1 MMQSNNDTILSLV
14 RVAKQLDD
22 AGLYHQ
28 SDRVYD
34 TLIRVAQI
42 SEELKKGWGL
52 ESGLSSFIKKF
63 IDTKSETPNM
73 AARDSAI
80 DKIITEYSTSGKI
93 PSEFVDLF
101 LKSSKFRSDL
111 LSILSG
117 HDFLDRYKL
126 MGPREAQNPWILQ
139 FPTLIEMTEKGSGG
153 IQEID
158 AKITGL
164 ERQLEILVKLNPPPA
179 PSRYPV
185 QPSPEKLE
193 AYREINEIREAI
205 FNLSE
210 RRQEKLSNIERLKRN
225 QATFEGLKTDRKQA
239 VSEMLKQISYQISQG
254 LKKQSKNFND
264 KESVRP
270 VVEYL
275 KQLKNEGVSLDSS
288 LSEIIDQVSPE
299 GGAFL
304 KGRMD
309 ATKELRPLSE
319 YTEEELL
326 EYIKSRRSETGQ
338 TSPQSAGGALS
349 ELEKALGLTDE
360 NAAASQYPK
369 APAGTPESTQKVK
382 GPNLLSRTTKAPGSK
397 PSNVQRV
404 RFKSPV
410 PSSSAITIEE
420 LFKLVQNKPD
430 RWEQFNNINK
440 DPKLN
445 LDAIKKLLKEL
456 SGKMGK
462 GSVALSQAV
471 KGLNLNSPY
480 WQLAEPALEIALNEF
495 GKYLENPSAY
505 SVENKYDYVNGR
517 IDDILSDK
525 SISNKYKYFIDNYSS
540 YKKLMDSVDWNRLID
555 KLNSGISRSRLFNL
569 NIK

>member
-1 MMQSNNDTILSLV
+1 MQNNNDTILSMI
-14 RVAKQLDD
+14 RVARGLDD

-28 SDRVYD
+28 SDRVYQS
-34 TLIRVAQI
+34 LIKIAQI
-42 SEELKKGWGL
+42 SDELKSGWGL
-52 ESGLSSFIKKF
+52 EGGVSAFFKRF
-63 IDTKSETPNM
+63 IDIKSEMPSM
-73 AARDSAI
+73 KARDSAI

-139 FPTLIEMTEKGSGG
+139 FPNLIRMTEKGLA
-153 IQEID
+153 EID
-158 AKITGL
+158 AQIMRMERELKYNIEEKPKINIKFYQDLQKATIDSYIKSI
-164 ERQLEILVKLNPPPA
+164 ERHKQM
-179 PSRYPV
+179 
-185 QPSPEKLE
+185 
-193 AYREINEIREAI
+193 REDKI
-205 FNLSE
+205 
-210 RRQEKLSNIERLKRN
+210 KNIERLKRN
-225 QATFEGLKTDRKQA
+225 QANFEGLKTDRKQA
-239 VSEMLKQISYQISQG
+239 ISEMLKQVSYQISQG
-254 LKKQSKNFND
+254 LNKQSKNFND
-264 KESVRP
+264 KESIRP
-270 VVEYL
+270 IVEYL
-275 KQLKNEGVSLDSS
+275 KQLKSEGIGLDSS
-288 LSEIIDQVSPE
+288 LSEIIDQVSPDS
-299 GGAFL
+299 GAFI
-304 KGRMD
+304 KTRMD
-309 ATKELRPLSE
+309 AAKELRPLSE

-326 EYIKSRRSETGQ
+326 EYIKSRKSETGQ
-338 TSPQSAGGALS
+338 AAPQSAGGALS
-349 ELEKALGLTDE
+349 EIEKSLGLTGE

-369 APAGTPESTQKVK
+369 APVGTSQSTQQVK
-382 GPNLLSRTTKAPGSK
+382 GPDLFSRTTKDPGSK
-397 PSNVQRV
+397 SVNNVHKV

-410 PSSSAITIEE
+410 PSGSAITIEE

-462 GSVALSQAV
+462 GSIALSQAV
-471 KGLNLNSPY
+471 KGLNLHHPY

-505 SVENKYDYVNGR
+505 SVENKYDYVNER
-517 IDDILSDK
+517 IDYILSNK

-540 YKKLMDSVDWNRLID
+540 YKNLMDSVDWNNLIA
-555 KLNSGISRSRLFNL
+555 KLNSGIARAALFNL

>member
-1 MMQSNNDTILSLV
+1 MQSNNDTILSMI
-14 RVAKQLDD
+14 RVARSLDD
-22 AGLYHQ
+22 TGLYHQ
-28 SDRVYD
+28 SDRVYQS
-34 TLIRVAQI
+34 LIKIAQI
-42 SEELKKGWGL
+42 SDELKSGWGL
-52 ESGLSSFIKKF
+52 EGGVSAFFKRF
-63 IDTKSETPNM
+63 IDIKSEMPSM
-73 AARDSAI
+73 KARDSAI
-80 DKIITEYSTSGKI
+80 DKIITEYSTNGKI

-111 LSILSG
+111 LAVLSG

-158 AKITGL
+158 SKINHL
-164 ERQLEILVKLNPPPA
+164 ERQLESLVKSNPPPV
-179 PSRYPV
+179 PSRYPK
-185 QPSPEKLE
+185 QPSPEKLK
-193 AYREINEIREAI
+193 AYIEIEEIREKI
-205 FNLSE
+205 FNLGE

-225 QATFEGLKTDRKQA
+225 QATFQGLKTDRKQA

-254 LKKQSKNFND
+254 LKKQSKNFSDN
-264 KESVRP
+264 ESVRP
-270 VVEYL
+270 IVEYL
-275 KQLKNEGVSLDSS
+275 NQLKNEGVSLDSS
-288 LSEIIDQVSPE
+288 LSEIIDQVSPDS
-299 GGAFL
+299 GAFI
-304 KGRMD
+304 KTRMD
-309 ATKELRPLSE
+309 AAKELRPLSE

-326 EYIKSRRSETGQ
+326 EYIKSRKSETGQ
-338 TSPQSAGGALS
+338 TTPQSAVGALS
-349 ELEKALGLTDE
+349 ELEKSLGLTDE

-369 APAGTPESTQKVK
+369 APTETPQSTQQVK
-382 GPNLLSRTTKAPGSK
+382 GPDLFSRTTKAPGSK
-397 PSNVQRV
+397 PNNIQRV

-430 RWEQFNNINK
+430 RWEQFNNISK

-462 GSVALSQAV
+462 GSIALSQAV
-471 KGLNLNSPY
+471 KGLNLQSPY

-495 GKYLENPSAY
+495 GKYIENPSAY
-505 SVENKYDYVNGR
+505 SIENKYDYVNKK

-555 KLNSGISRSRLFNL
+555 KLNSGISRSNLFNL

>member
-1 MMQSNNDTILSLV
+1 MQNYNKTISSLI
-14 RVAKQLDD
+14 RVARQLDD
-22 AGLYHQ
+22 AGLYQQ

-34 TLIRVAQI
+34 TLLRVAQI

-80 DKIITEYSTSGKI
+80 DKIINEYSTSGKI

-139 FPTLIEMTEKGSGG
+139 FPTLIEMTERGSGG

-158 AKITGL
+158 TKINDL
-164 ERQLEILVKLNPPPA
+164 ERQLETLVKSNPDYA
-179 PSRYPV
+179 ALA
-185 QPSPEKLE
+185 SPEKIE
-193 AYREINEIREAI
+193 AYRKINKIREAI
-205 FNLSE
+205 ETLVE

-254 LKKQSKNFND
+254 LNKQSKNFND

-309 ATKELRPLSE
+309 AAKELRPLSE

-326 EYIKSRRSETGQ
+326 EYIKSRRSETGE
-338 TSPQSAGGALS
+338 TSPQSASGALS

-360 NAAASQYPK
+360 NSAASQYPK
-369 APAGTPESTQKVK
+369 APAGTPESTQQVK
-382 GPNLLSRTTKAPGSK
+382 GPDLFSRTTKSPGSK
-397 PSNVQRV
+397 PNNIQRV

-430 RWEQFNNINK
+430 RWEQFNNISK

-462 GSVALSQAV
+462 GSIALSQAV

-505 SVENKYDYVNGR
+505 SIPNKYDYVNKK

-525 SISNKYKYFIDNYSS
+525 SISNKYKYFMDNYSS
-540 YKKLMDSVDWNRLID
+540 YKNLMDSVDWNRLIA
-555 KLNSGISRSRLFNL
+555 KLNSGISRSSLFNL
-569 NIK
+569 KIK

>member
-14 RVAKQLDD
+14 RVAKQLDN

-28 SDRVYD
+28 SDMVYD

-52 ESGLSSFIKKF
+52 ESGISSFIKKF
-63 IDTKSETPNM
+63 IDTKSESPSM
-73 AARDSAI
+73 QARDSAI

-111 LSILSG
+111 LAVLSG

-139 FPTLIEMTEKGSGG
+139 FPTLIQMTEKGSGG

-158 AKITGL
+158 SKINVL
-164 ERQLEILVKLNPPPA
+164 ERQLESLVKSNPPPA
-179 PSRYPV
+179 PSRYPK
-185 QPSPEKLE
+185 QPSPEKLD

-239 VSEMLKQISYQISQG
+239 VSEMLKQVSYQISQG
-254 LKKQSKNFND
+254 LNKQSKNFND

-270 VVEYL
+270 IVEYL
-275 KQLKNEGVSLDSS
+275 KQLKGEGISLDSS

-299 GGAFL
+299 SGAFL

-319 YTEEELL
+319 YTEDELL
-326 EYIKSRRSETGQ
+326 EYIKSRQSETEQ
-338 TSPQSAGGALS
+338 TAPQSAVGALS
-349 ELEKALGLTDE
+349 ELEKSLGLTDE

-369 APAGTPESTQKVK
+369 APAETPESTQKVK
-382 GPNLLSRTTKAPGSK
+382 GPDLFSRTTKAPGSK
-397 PSNVQRV
+397 PNNVQRV

-410 PSSSAITIEE
+410 RSSSAITIEE

-462 GSVALSQAV
+462 GSIALSQAV
-471 KGLNLNSPY
+471 KGLNLQSPY

-495 GKYLENPSAY
+495 GKYLENPSSY
-505 SVENKYDYVNGR
+505 SVENKYDYVNKK
-517 IDDILSDK
+517 IDDILSNK

-540 YKKLMDSVDWNRLID
+540 YKNLMDSVDWNRLIA
-555 KLNSGISRSRLFNL
+555 KLNSGITRSSLFNL

>member
-1 MMQSNNDTILSLV
+1 MQNYNKTISSLI
-14 RVAKQLDD
+14 RVARQLDD
-22 AGLYHQ
+22 AGLYQQ

-34 TLIRVAQI
+34 TLMRVAQI

-63 IDTKSETPNM
+63 IDTKSEMPNM
-73 AARDSAI
+73 KARDSAI

-111 LSILSG
+111 LAVLSG

-139 FPTLIEMTEKGSGG
+139 FPTLIQMTEKGSGG

-193 AYREINEIREAI
+193 AYREINGIREAI
-205 FNLSE
+205 ESLAE

-275 KQLKNEGVSLDSS
+275 KQLKNEGIGLDSS

-309 ATKELRPLSE
+309 AAKELRSLSE

-326 EYIKSRRSETGQ
+326 EYIKSRKSETGQ
-338 TSPQSAGGALS
+338 AAPQSAGGALS

-369 APAGTPESTQKVK
+369 APVETPKSTQQVK
-382 GPNLLSRTTKAPGSK
+382 GPDLFSRTTKAPGSK
-397 PSNVQRV
+397 PNNIQRV

-430 RWEQFNNINK
+430 RWEQFNNISK

-462 GSVALSQAV
+462 GSIALSQAV
-471 KGLNLNSPY
+471 KGLNLQSPY
-480 WQLAEPALEIALNEF
+480 WQLAEPALEIAFNEF

-505 SVENKYDYVNGR
+505 SIENKYDYVNER
-517 IDDILSDK
+517 IDYILSNK
-525 SISNKYKYFIDNYSS
+525 SISNKYKYFMDNYSS
-540 YKKLMDSVDWNRLID
+540 YKKLMDSVDWDRLIA
-555 KLNSGISRSRLFNL
+555 KLNSGISRSSLFNL

>member
-1 MMQSNNDTILSLV
+1 MQNYNKTISSLI
-14 RVAKQLDD
+14 RVARQLDD
-22 AGLYHQ
+22 AGLYQQ

-34 TLIRVAQI
+34 TLMRVAQI

-63 IDTKSETPNM
+63 IDTKSEMPNM
-73 AARDSAI
+73 KARDSAI

-111 LSILSG
+111 LAVLSG

-158 AKITGL
+158 AKINGL

-193 AYREINEIREAI
+193 AYREINGIREAI
-205 FNLSE
+205 ESLAE

-275 KQLKNEGVSLDSS
+275 KQLKNEGIGLDSS

-309 ATKELRPLSE
+309 AAKELRPLSE

-338 TSPQSAGGALS
+338 AAPQSAGGALS

-369 APAGTPESTQKVK
+369 APAETPKSTQQVK
-382 GPNLLSRTTKAPGSK
+382 GPDLFSRTTKAPGSK
-397 PSNVQRV
+397 PNNNVQRV

-410 PSSSAITIEE
+410 PSGSAITIEE

-505 SVENKYDYVNGR
+505 SIENKYDYVNGR

-525 SISNKYKYFIDNYSS
+525 SISNKYKYFMDNYSS
-540 YKKLMDSVDWNRLID
+540 YKKLMDSVDWNRLIA
-555 KLNSGISRSRLFNL
+555 KLNSGISRSSLFNL
-569 NIK
+569 KNK

>member
-1 MMQSNNDTILSLV
+1 MQNNNDTILSMI
-14 RVAKQLDD
+14 RVARGLDD

-28 SDRVYD
+28 SDRVYQS
-34 TLIRVAQI
+34 LIKIAQI
-42 SEELKKGWGL
+42 SDELKSGWGL
-52 ESGLSSFIKKF
+52 EGGVSAFFKRF
-63 IDTKSETPNM
+63 IDIKSEMPSM
-73 AARDSAI
+73 KARDSAI

-139 FPTLIEMTEKGSGG
+139 FPNLIRMTEKGLA
-153 IQEID
+153 EID
-158 AKITGL
+158 AQIIKMERELKYNIEEKPKIY
-164 ERQLEILVKLNPPPA
+164 KDLNQELHKA
-179 PSRYPV
+179 NIDGYIESIAWHK
-185 QPSPEKLE
+185 QM
-193 AYREINEIREAI
+193 REDKI
-205 FNLSE
+205 
-210 RRQEKLSNIERLKRN
+210 KNIERLKRN
-225 QATFEGLKTDRKQA
+225 QANFEGLKTDRKQA
-239 VSEMLKQISYQISQG
+239 ISEMLKQVSYQISQG
-254 LKKQSKNFND
+254 LNKQSKNFND
-264 KESVRP
+264 KESIRP
-270 VVEYL
+270 IVEYI
-275 KQLKNEGVSLDSS
+275 KQLKSEGISLDSS

-299 GGAFL
+299 PGVFL
-304 KGRMD
+304 KTRMD
-309 ATKELRPLSE
+309 AVKELRPLSE

-326 EYIKSRRSETGQ
+326 EYIKSRKSETGE
-338 TSPQSAGGALS
+338 TTPQSAGGALS
-349 ELEKALGLTDE
+349 EIEKSLGLTDE
-360 NAAASQYPK
+360 NPNASQYPK
-369 APAGTPESTQKVK
+369 APVGTSQSTQQVK
-382 GPNLLSRTTKAPGSK
+382 GPDLFSRTTKAPGSK
-397 PSNVQRV
+397 SVNNVHKV

-410 PSSSAITIEE
+410 PSGSAVTIEE

-462 GSVALSQAV
+462 GSIALSQAV
-471 KGLNLNSPY
+471 KGLNLQSPY

-495 GKYLENPSAY
+495 GKYLENPSSY
-505 SVENKYDYVNGR
+505 SVENKYDYVNKK
-517 IDDILSDK
+517 IDDILSNK

-540 YKKLMDSVDWNRLID
+540 YKNLMDSVDWNNLIA
-555 KLNSGISRSRLFNL
+555 KLNSGIARAALFNL

>member
-1 MMQSNNDTILSLV
+1 MQNNNDTILSMI
-14 RVAKQLDD
+14 RVARGLDD

-28 SDRVYD
+28 SDRVYQS
-34 TLIRVAQI
+34 LIKIAQI
-42 SEELKKGWGL
+42 SDELKSGWGL
-52 ESGLSSFIKKF
+52 EGGISAFFKRF
-63 IDTKSETPNM
+63 IDIKSEMPSM
-73 AARDSAI
+73 KARDSAI

-111 LSILSG
+111 LAVLSG

-158 AKITGL
+158 SKINDL
-164 ERQLEILVKLNPPPA
+164 ERQLESLVKSNPPPA
-179 PSRYPV
+179 PSRYPK
-185 QPSPEKLE
+185 QPSPEKLK
-193 AYREINEIREAI
+193 AYIEIKEIREEI
-205 FNLSE
+205 FNLGE
-210 RRQEKLSNIERLKRN
+210 RRQGKLSNIERLKRN

-254 LKKQSKNFND
+254 LNKQSKNFSDN
-264 KESVRP
+264 ESVRP
-270 VVEYL
+270 IVEYL

-288 LSEIIDQVSPE
+288 LSEIIDQVSPDS
-299 GGAFL
+299 GAFI
-304 KGRMD
+304 KTRMD
-309 ATKELRPLSE
+309 AAKELRPLSE

-326 EYIKSRRSETGQ
+326 EYIKSRKSETGQ
-338 TSPQSAGGALS
+338 AAPQSAGGALS
-349 ELEKALGLTDE
+349 EIEKSLGLTGE

-369 APAGTPESTQKVK
+369 APVGTSQSTQQVK
-382 GPNLLSRTTKAPGSK
+382 GPDLFSRTTKDPGSK
-397 PSNVQRV
+397 SVNNVHKV

-410 PSSSAITIEE
+410 PSGSAITIEE

-462 GSVALSQAV
+462 GSIALSQAV
-471 KGLNLNSPY
+471 KGLNLHHPY

-505 SVENKYDYVNGR
+505 SVENKYDYVNER
-517 IDDILSDK
+517 IDYILSNK

-540 YKKLMDSVDWNRLID
+540 YKNLMDSVDWNNLIA
-555 KLNSGISRSRLFNL
+555 KLNSGIARAALFNL